1 MRPRPIHWLS
11 IEDLKKEK
19 EEARELAIDYLEDLI
34 GALESKE
41 DIKNYLKGAIA
52 KIRTFKAIE
61 AEIER
66 KNNLKI
72 K

>member
-1 MRPRPIHWLS
+1 MRPTPIHWLS

-19 EEARELAIDYLEDLI
+19 EEIRELAIDYLEDLI

-41 DIKNYLKGAIA
+41 EIKYHLERAIR
-52 KIRTFKAIE
+52 KIRSFKAIE

-66 KNNLKI
+66 KNKLKM